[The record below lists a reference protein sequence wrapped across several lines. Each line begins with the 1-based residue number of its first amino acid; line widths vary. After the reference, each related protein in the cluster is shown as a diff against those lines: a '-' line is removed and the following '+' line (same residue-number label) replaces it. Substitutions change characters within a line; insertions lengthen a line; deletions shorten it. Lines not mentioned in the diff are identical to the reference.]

1 MIVPSAVL
9 LLAACTATNAGDPA
23 PSSSDPAA
31 TRAWLKG
38 FEAQYSY
45 DTGYMERL
53 LDLSPAAYDSFT
65 AAMGMAEHR
74 VHLPV
79 DAHFVGCISALL
91 ADDCGACTQLNLRM
105 AVEAGVDRNVLRQLL
120 EDPAGLPPVL
130 RMVRDY
136 ATEVVRGDNASADRV
151 RQLRG
156 QLGDEAF
163 AELAVN
169 VLGCRIYPGLR
180 RAMGAE
186 VACPPPT
193 LDF

>member
-1 MIVPSAVL
+1 MRTIVPSLAL
-9 LLAACTATNAGDPA
+9 LLAACAATDGTDT
-23 PSSSDPAA
+23 SDPAA
-31 TRAWLKG
+31 TRVWLQE
-38 FEAQYSY
+38 FAAQYSY
-45 DTGYMERL
+45 DTGYMEQL
-53 LDLSPAAYDSFT
+53 LDLSPAAYDTFA
-65 AAMGMAEHR
+65 AAMGMSELR

-79 DAHFVGCISALL
+79 DAHYVGCISALL

-105 AVEAGVDRNVLRQLL
+105 AVEAGIDRALLRQVL
-120 EDPAGLPPVL
+120 EDPASLPPVL
-130 RMVRDY
+130 RAVHDY
-136 ATEVVRGDNASADRV
+136 ATAVVRGGNAEAGRV
-151 RQLRG
+151 QQLRG

-186 VACPPPT
+186 VSCPPPT